1 MNRSAYRNDSAHATG
16 GSQARTLTAD
26 DVRGVPMSSETDRTD
41 QSPRDLGT
49 NIERALRRMSIGS
62 VILCAL
68 ILLYLLS
75 LGRWEGRLTLARV
88 ALIPIALWTLVI
100 TVYAFHSLLA
110 VSRDRRRTIEDISH
124 RDTLTGAYTPDYLQD
139 LLEKERLRAFETGQS
154 ATLAYVKL
162 SGIERV
168 TADHGYTAGNIA
180 LKEVIRIIM
189 DGVAPQGI
197 VARLAGLEFA
207 VLMPQTSVPAARV
220 TLRDVLAQIRRY
232 RVDLGEHG
240 SIGHI
245 TARIGL
251 AAYPCDAD
259 DPAGVTHVAKTVAMT
274 EHIESGERSVPGPT
288 AEMRL

>member
-1 MNRSAYRNDSAHATG
+1 MNRSDYRNDGAQATG
-16 GSQARTLTAD
+16 GSHARTLTAD
-26 DVRGVPMSSETDRTD
+26 DVRGVPMKSETDKAD
-41 QSPRDLGT
+41 QNPQDLGT

-110 VSRDRRRTIEDISH
+110 VSRERRRTIEDISR
-124 RDTLTGAYTPDYLQD
+124 RDTLTGAYTSDYLQD
-139 LLEKERLRAFETGQS
+139 LLEKERLRAFETGKS

-162 SGIERV
+162 SGVDRV

-180 LKEVIRIIM
+180 LKEVVRIIM
-189 DGVAPQGI
+189 EGVAPEGI

-207 VLMPQTSVPAARV
+207 VLMPQTSVPAARAA
-220 TLRDVLAQIRRY
+220 LRDVLAQIRHY
-232 RVDLGEHG
+232 KVDLGEHG

-245 TARIGL
+245 AARIGI
-251 AAYPCDAD
+251 AAYPCDAE
-259 DPAGVTHVAKTVAMT
+259 DPAGVTHIAKAMAMT
-274 EHIESGERSVPGPT
+274 EHIGAGE
-288 AEMRL
+288 